1 MYDNEGN
8 PTVEFTMEQLR
19 TALQETAK
27 LSSAAGAD
35 RLREE
40 IALWFDEVAQKQ
52 PCFTPDWNALATH
65 IRSGKIAPTEPV
77 DFALVDLS
85 DEKIREAYLCGLGNI
100 QAEIQAAQNREYLRI
115 RTALKLR
122 AKSEQGGLG
131 VRSSL
136 IGQVLEWIE
145 PRATE

>member
-1 MYDNEGN
+1 MYDDELN
-8 PTVEFTMEQLR
+8 PTVEFTMEQMR
-19 TALQETAK
+19 KVLQESAR
-27 LSSAAGAD
+27 LGSAAGAE

-40 IALWFDEVAQKQ
+40 IALWFDEVAKNQ
-52 PCFTPDWNALATH
+52 PCFKPDWNALATH

-115 RTALKLR
+115 RTALK
-122 AKSEQGGLG
+122 
-131 VRSSL
+131 
-136 IGQVLEWIE
+136 
-145 PRATE
+145 